1 MQARYDPRQKH
12 DPRRVDAPAIEPL
25 QALDD
30 RFAQLF
36 RGGGVAENAVLDP
49 LLKSREDARWSAKIA
64 VGDPQWNH
72 VAPGVA
78 LPARAPGARA
88 LERRVEI
95 ELHPPVIAKK
105 KPGSKPGLTL
115 LRKAISSASLPPP
128 LHTAER
134 PSSGHPPGGSCCR
147 RHPGSRP
154 SAARRA
160 AAPVAWWRCPERT

>member
-49 LLKSREDARWSAKIA
+49 LLKSCKDARWSAKIA
-64 VGDPQWNH
+64 VGNPQRKY
-72 VAPGVA
+72 VAPGIAV
-78 LPARAPGARA
+78 PARAPRPRA

-95 ELHPPVIAKK
+95 ELHLPVIAKK
-105 KPGSKPGLTL
+105 
-115 LRKAISSASLPPP
+115 
-128 LHTAER
+128 
-134 PSSGHPPGGSCCR
+134 
-147 RHPGSRP
+147 SR
-154 SAARRA
+154 A
-160 AAPVAWWRCPERT
+160 